1 MERPYGP
8 GAIGSIAS
16 VLCVAVLMAACDS
29 GSPTQPT
36 PLAPVTTASL
46 SGVVFEVVPG
56 GRIPAPGI
64 PLIAVVATELRGTNS
79 FSMRFTRV
87 GTTTGPDGRYQL
99 SDLPQGSAIILP
111 DTLPTYRLVCGAAA
125 NLGPAT
131 RLDVEITSSANPQPS
146 PTNPPL
152 RITGQV
158 YEMTPAGRV
167 GVDRAT
173 VWLEWKASDSPFV
186 SFDTGSDGRY
196 TMCGIPPN
204 TLVAFGVWKEGY
216 DDPYDWHTFG
226 GDSTV
231 DIEMKRD

>member
-1 MERPYGP
+1 
-8 GAIGSIAS
+8 
-16 VLCVAVLMAACDS
+16 
-29 GSPTQPT
+29 
-36 PLAPVTTASL
+36 L

-56 GRIPAPGI
+56 GRIPAAGV
-64 PLIAVVATELRGTNS
+64 PLLAVIATTTGN
-79 FSMRFTRV
+79 FTRV

-99 SDLPQGSAIILP
+99 SDLPRGSAIILP
-111 DTLPTYRLVCGAAA
+111 ATLTYQLACGAAA
-125 NLGPAT
+125 ELTPAT

-152 RITGQV
+152 RISGQV
-158 YEMTPAGRV
+158 YEMTAPGRV

-186 SFDTGSDGRY
+186 AFVTGSDGRY

-204 TLVAFGVWKEGY
+204 TLLAFGVWKEGY

-226 GDSTV
+226 GDGTV
-231 DIEMKRD
+231 DIELRRD